1 VKTPFKKSYLLEG
14 VHIMVQLGIH
24 GMRGTIITICEICK
38 SFKQESERIKCFEKK
53 KFLKIFHKEL
63 HFSKFKV

>member
-1 VKTPFKKSYLLEG
+1 
-14 VHIMVQLGIH
+14 MVQLGIH